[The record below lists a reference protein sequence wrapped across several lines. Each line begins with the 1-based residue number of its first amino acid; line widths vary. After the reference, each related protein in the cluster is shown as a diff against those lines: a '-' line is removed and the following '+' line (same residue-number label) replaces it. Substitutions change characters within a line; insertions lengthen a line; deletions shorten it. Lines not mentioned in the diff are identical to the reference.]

1 MQRKLATIMV
11 ADVVGSTPA
20 METDEETALTRV
32 ASCLQAV
39 EDMVAR
45 YEGRVFNTA
54 GDAVLAEFSSPVNA
68 LRASMEARN
77 AIATVPG
84 ATAFDIRFGL
94 HLADVAVFGNDLR
107 GDGVNV
113 AARLQATAE
122 AGAIDVSRAVYDHV
136 RRIAPCK
143 FEEIGERKL
152 KGISEPML
160 VYRVGQTTD
169 RHRYLTAPTRNA
181 TLAVSKPNSVAVIP
195 FSTSSAADQDQLF
208 LAEGLTDDLTL
219 ELGRLKSL
227 FVSSRS
233 ASTALATRD
242 PVEVGKALGVHYVVI
257 GSVRKLG
264 PVVRLNIALVE
275 TEYGHVVWSDRV
287 QRPFDEIL
295 DVIDEITARVAAT
308 VAGRIEQAEIV
319 AARLKRPENMSAYEY
334 YLIGL
339 DHHRLIGV
347 ADHHIDEAMRWF
359 EKSMEADATFARPV
373 TMHVCA
379 WSSLPSF
386 DRNIGELRVAQAL
399 ELDPTDP
406 ESHRVMGALKMMG
419 GDFVTSRHHHERALD
434 LAPNE
439 AYIIGRCAAFYT
451 FAGNPSRALDLLDR
465 AEALD
470 PFLPV
475 WITEERVAA
484 LYALEPHKDM
494 CAVAGALPFQTR
506 RTLIYQ
512 MAAQVAAGDIER
524 ARRLARQALA
534 LDPSLSADYIGTQEL
549 FEDKAIIAELIERA
563 CEAGLPRAAVE
574 VEVQEAS

>member
-20 METDEETALTRV
+20 METDEESALTRV
-32 ASCLQAV
+32 AACLKTVA
-39 EDMVAR
+39 DMVAR
-45 YEGRVFNTA
+45 YDGRVFNTA

-77 AIATVPG
+77 AIAAVPG
-84 ATAFDIRFGL
+84 ATVFDIRFGL
-94 HLADVAVFGNDLR
+94 HLADVAVFGDDLR

-113 AARLQATAE
+113 AARLQSTAD
-122 AGAIDVSRAVYDHV
+122 AGAIDVSRAVYEQV
-136 RRIAPCK
+136 RRVTPCS
-143 FEEIGERKL
+143 FEEIGERNL
-152 KGISEPML
+152 KGISEPMQ

-169 RHRYLTAPTRNA
+169 RHRFQTAPTRNA
-181 TLAVSKPNSVAVIP
+181 TLITAKPNSVAVIP
-195 FSTSSAADQDQLF
+195 FSTSSSADQDQLF

-233 ASTALATRD
+233 ASTALATGN

-264 PVVRLNIALVE
+264 TAVRLNIALAE

-287 QRPFDEIL
+287 QRLFDEIL

-347 ADHHIDEAMRWF
+347 ADHHIAEAMQWF
-359 EKSMEADATFARPV
+359 EKSMEADPSFARPV

-379 WSSLPSF
+379 WSALPGF
-386 DRNIGELRVAQAL
+386 DRDTGELRVAHAL

-419 GDFVTSRHHHERALD
+419 GDYATSSHHHERALD

-439 AYIIGRCAAFYT
+439 AYLIGRCAAFYT
-451 FAGNPSRALDLLDR
+451 FAGDPLRALDLLDR
-465 AEALD
+465 AETLD

-484 LYALEPHKDM
+484 LYALARHEDM
-494 CAVAGALPFQTR
+494 CAVADALPFQTR

-512 MAAQVAAGDIER
+512 MAARIAGGDVDR
-524 ARRLARQALA
+524 ARKLVLQALA
-534 LDPSLSADYIGTQEL
+534 LDPSLSAEYITMQEL
-549 FEDKAIIAELIERA
+549 FRDKSIIDELVERA
-563 CEAGLPRAAVE
+563 CAAGLPRTAVE
-574 VEVQEAS
+574 IQQVS